1 MFPNARFYQYGQII
15 NLSSGSFGKE
25 GQDRLGVAIGLGV
38 FVCLLFLL
46 MKGKNAEISPGYQVE
61 AVVASTTTINLK

>member
-1 MFPNARFYQYGQII
+1 MYPSCANYTIEIIKEKGIIQGII
-15 NLSSGSFGKE
+15 NGS
-25 GQDRLGVAIGLGV
+25 DRLGVSIWLGV

-46 MKGKNAEISPGYQVE
+46 MKGKNAEIAPGYQVE